1 MDGGCFSDSNL
12 SLSLRSILGGTG
24 PSYTVDYVVTDH
36 VHNTGAFATDAPDAR
51 LVLLTGQT
59 DETGGSGKNGIYC
72 VVKPGQPVEWS
83 AVNGGIAPGA
93 LVVALKSRA
102 VFVATPP
109 VSDGSGCGY
118 KSVSCAVGSRMSC
131 DGVVE
136 RSVVTVAA
144 STDDTGNVESEIR
157 LDAEMCTVKRL
168 ATHSDLTLKTDV
180 RVVEGAT
187 QVLEKIRG
195 YTFDWLDGSTA
206 RERLHTPDYREYGLI
221 AQEVQRAVPSAVVQS
236 GGTLS
241 VSYASIVPLLVE
253 AVRALSARVAQLE
266 ARAS

>member
-12 SLSLRSILGGTG
+12 SLGSILGGACA
-24 PSYTVDYVVTDH
+24 SYTVDYVVTERVDD
-36 VHNTGAFATDAPDAR
+36 TGAFATDAPDAR

-59 DETGGSGKNGIYC
+59 DETGGGGRNGIYC
-72 VVKPGQPVEWS
+72 VVKPGKPVEWS
-83 AVNGGIAPGA
+83 AVNGGIGPGA

-109 VSDGSGCGY
+109 VSAGSGCGY
-118 KSVSCAVGSRMSC
+118 RSVSCAVGSRMMC
-131 DGVVE
+131 NGAVE

-144 STDDTGNVESEIR
+144 STTTSTVEGEIR
-157 LDAEMCTVKRL
+157 LDAETCTVKRL

-180 RVVEGAT
+180 RVVEGAA

-195 YTFDWLDGSTA
+195 YTFDWVDGSTA

-221 AQEVQRAVPSAVVQS
+221 AQEVQRAIPSAVVQS